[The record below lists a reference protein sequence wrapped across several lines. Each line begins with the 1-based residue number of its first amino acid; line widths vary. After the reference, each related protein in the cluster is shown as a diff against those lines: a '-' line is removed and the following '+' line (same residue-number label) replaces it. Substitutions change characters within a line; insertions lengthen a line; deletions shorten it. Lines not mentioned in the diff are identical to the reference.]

1 MIFII
6 DDDEATRDSLR
17 LLLECEGLPARD
29 FASVG
34 SFLERHRPAAG
45 DCLILDVNLPG
56 IGGLDLLE
64 ALRRN
69 RNPVPAVVIT
79 GRPTPTN
86 RRRAE
91 ALGAVAMLEKPYAAE
106 ALLAAV
112 GQAIAPD
119 VARQAEIRPQCCGSA
134 RWR

>member
-29 FASVG
+29 FGSVD
-34 SFLERHRPAAG
+34 SFLERHRPGAG

-56 IGGLDLLE
+56 TGGLDLLE
-64 ALRRN
+64 ALRRD
-69 RNPVPAVVIT
+69 RNPVPVVIIT
-79 GRPTPTN
+79 GRPTLSN
-86 RRRAE
+86 RRRAA

-106 ALLAAV
+106 ALLTAV
-112 GQAIAPD
+112 GHAIGPAADRLSEIGPRLCGE
-119 VARQAEIRPQCCGSA
+119 AR
-134 RWR
+134 

>member
-34 SFLERHRPAAG
+34 SFLERHRPAVG

-64 ALRRN
+64 ALRRD
-69 RNPVPAVVIT
+69 RNPVPVVIIT
-79 GRPTPTN
+79 GRPTPAN

-91 ALGAVAMLEKPYAAE
+91 ALGALAILEKPYAAE
-106 ALLAAV
+106 TLLAAV
-112 GQAIAPD
+112 GQAIGPIAD
-119 VARQAEIRPQCCGSA
+119 RLAETRPRHCGGV
-134 RWR
+134 R